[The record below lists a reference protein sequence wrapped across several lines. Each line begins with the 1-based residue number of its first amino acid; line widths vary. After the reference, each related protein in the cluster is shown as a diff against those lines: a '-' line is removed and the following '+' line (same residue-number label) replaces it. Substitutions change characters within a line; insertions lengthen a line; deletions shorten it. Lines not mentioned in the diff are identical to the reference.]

1 MKKTLQKLIGTV
13 LAIVI
18 TVFFAIYLWEHFN
31 IEPRMFFFGCFA
43 VSIIEFFAIVYIFL
57 EELEKIKEFFTSG
70 RFEVAIQDT
79 IQDKSTKMS
88 LKKAERE
95 KVRSNKAQKFIYN
108 IADNPIF
115 ILGTFIF
122 TVISFVLT
130 WYMLFFGDDIRNNA
144 VFIFIFLGIIA
155 VTFCCYL
162 VKGIKDKKHIPNA
175 CIWGFVLLIQSLN
188 CFI

>member
-18 TVFFAIYLWEHFN
+18 TVFSAICLWEHFN

-43 VSIIEFFAIVYIFL
+43 VGIIEFFIIVYIFL

-70 RFEVAIQDT
+70 RLEVAIENT
-79 IQDKSTKMS
+79 IQDKLTKMY
-88 LKKAERE
+88 LKKAERKNVRQD
-95 KVRSNKAQKFIYN
+95 KVKKFIYN

-122 TVISFVLT
+122 TVISFALT
-130 WYMLFFGDDIRNNA
+130 WYMLFFSDDIKHNA
-144 VFIFIFLGIIA
+144 VGIVAFLSIFA

-162 VKGIKDKKHIPNA
+162 IRGIKDAKQIPNA
-175 CIWGFVLLIQSLN
+175 CIWGFILLIQSLN
-188 CFI
+188 CFV

>member
-1 MKKTLQKLIGTV
+1 MKKILKKLIGTMV
-13 LAIVI
+13 AIVI

-43 VSIIEFFAIVYIFL
+43 VGIIEFFIIVYIFL

-79 IQDKSTKMS
+79 IQDKLTKMS

-95 KVRSNKAQKFIYN
+95 NIRQNKAKKLIYN

-122 TVISFVLT
+122 TVISFALT
-130 WYMLFFGDDIRNNA
+130 WYMLFFGDDIKHNA
-144 VFIFIFLGIIA
+144 VSIVAFLSIFA

-162 VKGIKDKKHIPNA
+162 VRGIKDKKHIPNA
-175 CIWGFVLLIQSLN
+175 CIWGFILVIQVLN

>member
-18 TVFFAIYLWEHFN
+18 TAFFAIYLWEHFN
-31 IEPRMFFFGCFA
+31 IEPRM
-43 VSIIEFFAIVYIFL
+43 FL

-70 RFEVAIQDT
+70 RFEVA

-175 CIWGFVLLIQSLN
+175 CIWGFTLLIQSLN